1 MYHFSR
7 WKYWLV
13 ILVLVVGT
21 LFALPN
27 VFGEGP
33 ALQLSRNDRVAMD
46 AAAEQRVLGVL
57 QGVKITPEVSY
68 LQKDRLVLRFADE
81 DQRVAAR
88 DAILKGTSGDYLV
101 ALSSV
106 PRTPEWMRIVG
117 LKPMSLGLDLRGGV
131 HFVYEVD
138 IQGALTQ
145 AVERLERDART
156 TLRDKRIPYGAVTSE
171 GVTSVSA
178 SAPGA
183 LRPGLTNVAAVRVVL
198 RNPSDVQAA
207 MDALKAPDGS
217 LQITSGEDNGAT
229 YVEIRMSP
237 TEIKRRQDVAIE
249 QNITTLRNRVDE
261 LGIAEPI
268 VTRQAS
274 NRIVVQL
281 PGVQDPN
288 EAIRVL
294 GATATLEFRLV
305 DEANNPYEAEQSKRI
320 PIGSKLY
327 YMRPQVGPNGQPVP
341 QQQRR
346 PILLKRDVIATGEQ
360 LTDANSSI
368 DTQEG
373 MPQVNVKLDA
383 RGGQAMLNATKDNV
397 GKRMAVVY
405 ISKKQLAQG
414 EQCKG
419 VRTGAICT
427 EEEVISAATIQS
439 VLSSSFR
446 ITGLQ
451 AAEARELA
459 LLLRSGALAAPQT
472 IVEQRSVGPSLGA
485 DNIRRGWHAMAVG
498 LVLTFAFMAMYYR
511 AFGWI
516 ANAVLAANLVLTVG
530 LLSMLQA
537 SLSLPGI
544 AAVVFHLGIA
554 VDANILIYER
564 IREELR
570 AGNSPLSAINAGFEK
585 AFATIA
591 DSNVTTLIAG
601 VVLFAFGTGTIR
613 SFAIVMTLG
622 ILTSLFTSV
631 VGSRALVHAI
641 WGRRPRLAYLPI

>member
-13 ILVLVVGT
+13 IAVVVVGT

-27 VFGEGP
+27 VFGDGE

-46 AAAEQRVLGVL
+46 DAARQRVLGVL
-57 QGVKITPEVSY
+57 EAQKITPEVSY
-68 LQKDRLVLRFADE
+68 LEKDRLVLRFSDE
-81 DQRVAAR
+81 KQQSAAR
-88 DAILKGTSGDYLV
+88 EAIIKGTSGDYLV
-101 ALSSV
+101 ALSKV
-106 PRTPEWMRIVG
+106 PRTPEWMRWVG

-138 IQGALTQ
+138 IQGALAQ
-145 AVERLERDART
+145 ANERQERDVRT
-156 TLRDKRIPYGAVTSE
+156 LLRDKRVPYGAVTS
-171 GVTSVSA
+171 GN
-178 SAPGA
+178 GF
-183 LRPGLTNVAAVRVVL
+183 VRVVL
-198 RNPSDVQAA
+198 RNASDLQAA

-217 LQITSGEDNGAT
+217 LTLTSGESNDGP
-229 YVEIRMSP
+229 YVEMRM
-237 TEIKRRQDVAIE
+237 TAAEIKRRQDVAIE

-261 LGIAEPI
+261 LGISEPI
-268 VTRQAS
+268 ITRQAS
-274 NRIVVQL
+274 NRISVQL
-281 PGVQDPN
+281 PGVEDPN

-305 DEANNPYEAEQSKRI
+305 DENNNPYEAESNKRV

-327 YMRPQVGPNGQPVP
+327 KERDG
-341 QQQRR
+341 R
-346 PILLKRDVIATGEQ
+346 PILLKREIIATGEQ
-360 LTDANSSI
+360 LSDANSNF
-368 DTQEG
+368 QEG
-373 MPQVNVKLDA
+373 QPQVNVKLDA
-383 RGGQAMLNATKDNV
+383 RGGQSMLNATKDNV
-397 GKRMAVVY
+397 GRRMAVVY
-405 ISKKQLAQG
+405 ISKKQLAEG

-419 VRTGAICT
+419 VRSGAICT

-451 AAEARELA
+451 ANEARELA

-472 IVEQRSVGPSLGA
+472 IVEQRSVGPSLGK
-485 DNIRRGWHAMAVG
+485 DNIERGWQAMAVG
-498 LVLTFAFMAMYYR
+498 LLLTFAFMAMYYR

-570 AGNSPLSAINAGFEK
+570 AGNSPLSSINAGFEK
-585 AFATIA
+585 AFATIS

-641 WGRRPRLAYLPI
+641 WGRRQRLAHLPI